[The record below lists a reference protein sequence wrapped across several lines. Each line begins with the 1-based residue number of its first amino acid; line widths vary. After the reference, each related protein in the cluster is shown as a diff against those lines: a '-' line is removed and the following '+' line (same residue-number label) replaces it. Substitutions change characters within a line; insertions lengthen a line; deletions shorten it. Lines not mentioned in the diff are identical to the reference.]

1 MASPFRPSQ
10 SASSVASSSFRPSQS
25 APSAPGG
32 CGGDGCASGRD
43 AWPLHHFHHEG
54 VFCRLC
60 SSCVLLYSPA
70 AFCSVCLHL
79 LSTSDAAA
87 SAPPGDPAVAPP
99 GPTAPCSVCALSV
112 AHLSCVPGDPASF
125 VCAPCAAAA
134 ENRAFSFTPVNP
146 GGAGVPRAL
155 DQRDARVLL
164 VAARL
169 AHDSVSGAA
178 AAARQEAERRVAEAA
193 AARKRSREMLD
204 AAFRALEAEA
214 REAKMRPAPA
224 PAPAPQPPK
233 KKPPPKSTEA
243 NRDKDRVLKLNAM
256 QQPALAFAAA
266 AAAAAAATSMPL
278 KLEPAPPRE
287 DMRPVKQEPQGS
299 APPPPRDDRHPL
311 FGALQ
316 S

>member
-10 SASSVASSSFRPSQS
+10 P

-43 AWPLHHFHHEG
+43 AWPLLHFRHEG
-54 VFCRLC
+54 VFCLLC
-60 SSCVLLYSPA
+60 SSCVLLYNPA
-70 AFCSVCLHL
+70 AFCTACLHL

-99 GPTAPCSVCALSV
+99 GPAAPCSICGLSV

-125 VCAPCAAAA
+125 VCPPCAAAK

-146 GGAGVPRAL
+146 GGPGAPRAL

-164 VAARL
+164 VAARI
-169 AHDSVSGAA
+169 AHDSVSRAA

-214 REAKMRPAPA
+214 REAKMRPV
-224 PAPAPQPPK
+224 PAPQPPK

-278 KLEPAPPRE
+278 PTPPPPPRE
-287 DMRPVKQEPQGS
+287 DRRPVKQEPQGEI
-299 APPPPRDDRHPL
+299 
-311 FGALQ
+311 FGTL
-316 S
+316 

>member
-10 SASSVASSSFRPSQS
+10 SATSVASSSFRPSQS

-43 AWPLHHFHHEG
+43 AWPLHHFRHEG
-54 VFCRLC
+54 VFCLLC

-70 AFCSVCLHL
+70 AFCSACLHL

-134 ENRAFSFTPVNP
+134 ENRPFSFTPVNP
-146 GGAGVPRAL
+146 GVPGTPRAL

-169 AHDSVSGAA
+169 SHDSVSRAA

-214 REAKMRPAPA
+214 REAKMK

-278 KLEPAPPRE
+278 KQE

-299 APPPPRDDRHPL
+299 APPPPRDDRHTL